1 MVVQFVHLTQLVR
14 DPKLQVVDGAP
25 DAVCS
30 PHSCNSQAETE
41 AKLLMS
47 WQHPH
52 VLRGLANLEIC
63 RYLQIFAASFDVYS
77 YWIHLDCTG
86 MQILYVLL

>member
-1 MVVQFVHLTQLVR
+1 MVVQFVHFTQLVR

-63 RYLQIFAASFDVYS
+63 RYLQLVLMFTATGFI
-77 YWIHLDCTG
+77 WIVQVCKYYKC
-86 MQILYVLL
+86 MS

>member
-1 MVVQFVHLTQLVR
+1 MVVQFVHFTQLVR
-14 DPKLQVVDGAP
+14 DPKLKVVDGAP

-30 PHSCNSQAETE
+30 PRSCNSQAETE

-63 RYLQIFAASFDVYS
+63 RYLQLVLMFTATGFI
-77 YWIHLDCTG
+77 WIVQVCKYYKC
-86 MQILYVLL
+86 MS